1 MTIKINYL
9 ANRNNKNV
17 TNHVFFVKD
26 FFKSISSSLKSFF
39 SETEIKYVNQ
49 ILKKKKY
56 QEKFFIF

>member
-9 ANRNNKNV
+9 TNRNNKNV

-49 ILKKKKY
+49 ILKKKK
-56 QEKFFIF
+56 